1 MRICIRA
8 LHTHAL
14 HARPSESPLPPPP
27 RDSDRGTLLDGTLFD
42 KADEFTFELGAG
54 DVIKGWDKGVAG
66 MRVGEKVKLT
76 VPPKMGYG
84 KRGSPPEIPPDATLL
99 FEVTLKRIE

>member
-1 MRICIRA
+1 MRTTLARCA
-8 LHTHAL
+8 PD
-14 HARPSESPLPPPP
+14 ARPPESSLPPA
-27 RDSDRGTLLDGTLFD
+27 RASDRGTLLDGTEFD
-42 KADEFTFELGAG
+42 KADEFSFKLGAG